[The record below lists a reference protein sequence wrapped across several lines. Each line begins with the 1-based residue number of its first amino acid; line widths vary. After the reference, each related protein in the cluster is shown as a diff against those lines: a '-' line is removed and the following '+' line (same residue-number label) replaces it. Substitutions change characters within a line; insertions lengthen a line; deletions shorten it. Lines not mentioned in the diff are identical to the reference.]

1 MSWTRGAAVGGR
13 REEREPHGQRVGGW
27 RMLVAVGW
35 KAAYGCF
42 GVELVE
48 LDGLNS
54 ERTDSLS

>member
-1 MSWTRGAAVGGR
+1 
-13 REEREPHGQRVGGW
+13 
-27 RMLVAVGW
+27 MLVAVGW